1 MNLIFIGRTTFI
13 RVPYIL
19 GYADIEADKEIN
31 NSSIGNKTTN
41 IFYLNPVCN
50 GCYIVIRVNI
60 KKFFPKSKIKEKN
73 VNQNIIFG
81 I

>member
-13 RVPYIL
+13 RIPYIL

-41 IFYLNPVCN
+41 IFL
-50 GCYIVIRVNI
+50 
-60 KKFFPKSKIKEKN
+60 SKLCM
-73 VNQNIIFG
+73 
-81 I
+81 

>member
-1 MNLIFIGRTTFI
+1 MNLIYIGRTTFLRI
-13 RVPYIL
+13 HSIL

-50 GCYIVIRVNI
+50 RCYIVIRVNI
-60 KKFFPKSKIKEKN
+60 KS
-73 VNQNIIFG
+73 
-81 I
+81 